1 MFFLDV
7 VDIKIAGSELFSR
20 MYMAPYSISNHFHSL
35 SLSLSRMQTFQTL
48 LEKSATT
55 NKGKIEV
62 MRD

>member
-20 MYMAPYSISNHFHSL
+20 MYMAPYLISNHFHSL
-35 SLSLSRMQTFQTL
+35 PLSLMQTFQTL
-48 LEKSATT
+48 LEKSANT